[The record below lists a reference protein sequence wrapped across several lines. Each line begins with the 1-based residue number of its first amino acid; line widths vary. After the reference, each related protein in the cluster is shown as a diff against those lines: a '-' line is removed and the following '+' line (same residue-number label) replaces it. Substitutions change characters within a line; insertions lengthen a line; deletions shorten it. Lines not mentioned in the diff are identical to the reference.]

1 MRESL
6 KPAPAKWCS
15 MNLDLN
21 ERVALVAASS
31 SGLGRAVA
39 EAFAS
44 EGARVM
50 LSART
55 PEKVAAAAAEIA
67 ARTKTQTASFAC
79 DLSKAGEPERL
90 VAACIEKFGCL
101 DVLVTNA
108 GGPPAGKFDDFGDDA
123 WQSAI
128 ALNLMSAVRLIRASL
143 PHLKASGRGRIINL
157 SSTSVKEPIDN
168 LLLSNSVR
176 PGVIGL
182 ARTLS
187 HDLAP
192 LGVTVNNVCPGR
204 IRTQR
209 LINLYGSAEAL
220 EKITQQIPMRR
231 LGEPQDLAPLVVFLA
246 SSCASYITGQTIC
259 VDGGL
264 TRSLM

>member
-1 MRESL
+1 
-6 KPAPAKWCS
+6 
-15 MNLDLN
+15 MNLELN
-21 ERVALVAASS
+21 DCVALVAASS

-39 EAFAS
+39 EGLAR
-44 EGARVM
+44 EGASVM
-50 LSART
+50 LSGRT
-55 PEKVAAAAAEIA
+55 PEKVTAAAAEIA
-67 ARTKTQTASFAC
+67 ARTKSQAAPFAG
-79 DLSKAGEPERL
+79 DLSKPEVPERL
-90 VAACIEKFGCL
+90 VAACIQKYGRL

-108 GGPPAGKFDDFGDDA
+108 GGPPAGSFEDFNDA
-123 WQSAI
+123 AWEDAV
-128 ALNLMSAVRLIRASL
+128 ALNLMSVVRLIRAAL

-168 LLLSNSVR
+168 LVLSNSVR

-192 LGVTVNNVCPGR
+192 LGITVNNVCPGR

-209 LINLYGSAEAL
+209 LIKLYGSADEMERLA
-220 EKITQQIPMRR
+220 QQIPMRR
-231 LGEPQDLAPLVVFLA
+231 LGEPNDLAPLVVFLA
-246 SSCASYITGQTIC
+246 SACASYITGQTIC